1 MLVRTV
7 IKQTVGVTRIQT
19 GKETNETNETK
30 QKQKQNKKIIIYT
43 KVGYYRSRL
52 INGFIISVLSRYSN
66 GAR

>member
-19 GKETNETNETK
+19 GKETNITK
-30 QKQKQNKKIIIYT
+30 QKQKQNKTIIIYT